1 MDFAFKLNKRQASNT
16 VKLIIRLKNIY
27 AMAHR
32 QKSIPC
38 PPRRL
43 AEVAVRPT
51 GQRPVLNQRAGRR
64 APFWDPVRSG
74 LAEAAAI
81 PHHGGGGP
89 QGAVPTAT
97 HPRTVMIYSL
107 DDKHPQLAPTSW
119 VAPGAM
125 LIGDIRLD
133 DEASVWWGAVL
144 RAEAE
149 RIHVGAGSN
158 VQDNAVLH
166 VDPGFPLTVGA
177 GVTVGHQ
184 AMLHGCT
191 IGDGTLIG
199 IGATVLNGARIGR
212 ECMIGAHALI
222 AEGKEIPDRSVVM
235 GIPGKIVRTVSDA
248 ELEQLRRGAE
258 SYRARSR
265 QYAAGLKPVPGR

>member
-81 PHHGGGGP
+81 PHHGGGG
-89 QGAVPTAT
+89 
-97 HPRTVMIYSL
+97 
-107 DDKHPQLAPTSW
+107 PQLAPTSW